1 MRGGVQLQPADRRE
15 GATLQAPVDRDVFGG
30 PAIAGDPLDIENGVV
45 DRIDETG
52 GGQRQG
58 RAGESD
64 RPRQGEESQCRAT
77 RLTVRRTLW
86 NRASLLYADDRGNAP
101 SIDPGSPLPPAVR
114 AAARRGRDRLCKALL
129 QPARF
134 ARGLVRRQSRV
145 ARRPRSKSTLRAWL
159 AQTLEWHREKELG
172 RYATFLRELSTE
184 VAQPSGRGAYQR
196 ALDRVEGFAQ
206 DFTAQTAPQAAR
218 LLMEL
223 SPAQVEEFL
232 ANLEEKSNE
241 RAEENRDALRDG
253 TWQAKR
259 VKDTQRQ
266 VKRWTGAITEE
277 QKVLVREMAQH
288 IQPTTPDWLESQRQW
303 RAALGDALREAF
315 SNRDNAEKRIL
326 QLLREPDTQWTAQYK
341 TKEAGN
347 REQMLS
353 LLAALDAS
361 LTPAQRGR
369 MQRELTTLAERLEA
383 LTEE

>member
-1 MRGGVQLQPADRRE
+1 MTVDTRPPSTLARLSRLLCVLLLAA
-15 GATLQAPVDRDVFGG
+15 GA
-30 PAIAGDPLDIENGVV
+30 AGCAKLFYNRLD
-45 DRIDETG
+45 
-52 GGQRQG
+52 
-58 RAGESD
+58 
-64 RPRQGEESQCRAT
+64 
-77 RLTVRRTLW
+77 
-86 NRASLLYADDRGNAP
+86 SLAAWYVGNLVSLDDH
-101 SIDPGSPLPPAVR
+101 
-114 AAARRGRDRLCKALL
+114 
-129 QPARF
+129 Q
-134 ARGLVRRQSRV
+134 Q
-145 ARRPRSKSTLRAWL
+145 STLRAWL

-196 ALDRVEGFAQ
+196 ALDRIEGFAE

-241 RAEENRDALRDG
+241 RAKENREALRDG

-288 IQPTTPDWLESQRQW
+288 IQPTTADWLESQRQW
-303 RAALGDALREAF
+303 RAALREAF
-315 SNRDNAEKRIL
+315 SNPDDAEKRIL

-353 LLAALDAS
+353 MLAALDAS

>member
-1 MRGGVQLQPADRRE
+1 MTVQTRRPSTLARLSRLACVLLLAA
-15 GATLQAPVDRDVFGG
+15 GATGCAKLFYNR
-30 PAIAGDPLDIENGVV
+30 LD
-45 DRIDETG
+45 
-52 GGQRQG
+52 
-58 RAGESD
+58 
-64 RPRQGEESQCRAT
+64 
-77 RLTVRRTLW
+77 
-86 NRASLLYADDRGNAP
+86 SLAAWYVGNLVSLDD
-101 SIDPGSPLPPAVR
+101 
-114 AAARRGRDRLCKALL
+114 
-129 QPARF
+129 Q
-134 ARGLVRRQSRV
+134 QQ
-145 ARRPRSKSTLRAWL
+145 STLRAWL
-159 AQTLEWHREKELG
+159 AQTLEWHRETELG
-172 RYATFLRELSTE
+172 RYATFLRELSAD
-184 VAQPSGRGAYQR
+184 VAKPSGRVTYQR

-232 ANLEEKSNE
+232 VNLEEKSNE

-253 TWQAKR
+253 TWQTKR

-266 VKRWTGAITEE
+266 LKRWTGTITEE
-277 QKVLVREMAQH
+277 QKVLVRDMAQH
-288 IQPTTPDWLESQRQW
+288 IQPTTADWLESQRQW
-303 RAALGDALREAF
+303 RAALGDALGEAF

-353 LLAALDAS
+353 LLEALDAS

-369 MQRELTTLAERLEA
+369 MQRELTTLADRLEA